1 MNRRKRRKQRGRP
14 QAPNS
19 RKQARRRANES
30 RRTDSRQSTEESA
43 GERASRQPQSNDIVS
58 LTPLAPVIVRSGRP
72 FDNEVRPGDAR
83 FPPPSTLAGCLRTA
97 WARANGEQPPFAREF
112 AQTLAGH
119 AVSGPLLLLDGQ
131 VLVPKPANAIYVLE
145 KQSHRCIRAT
155 PRPFLPG
162 CNADLPDT
170 LLPVQAEDKI
180 LGKPVQ
186 GPEWWRLTD
195 VRDFNSGVEIPDFS
209 HFEQTGWSPSIR
221 DRRTHVAIDPRT
233 GTSAE
238 GQLFQTEGIDFDLP
252 KSIDRSR
259 RNSPFSWQDG
269 PRLLAR
275 FNASLKH
282 SVVHL
287 GGERRMASLTPE
299 PAEAWP
305 LAPPEWAETA
315 VLQQGMVL
323 TLLTPGIFKNG
334 YRPGWLDQ
342 KLTGCPP
349 GAPDLQL
356 QLVAVATGRWQPH
369 SGWDLANQ
377 RPRSTRKLV
386 PPGATYWFR
395 ILGNAA
401 PENLKALWLT
411 NLSDEEQD
419 RLDGFG
425 LALPS
430 PWTPVEQTN

>member
-1 MNRRKRRKQRGRP
+1 MNHRKRRKRRGRP
-14 QAPNS
+14 PAPNP
-19 RKQARRRANES
+19 RKQARRKASEAGWA
-30 RRTDSRQSTEESA
+30 DSRQSARMSA
-43 GERASRQPQSNDIVS
+43 GKRMPLQPQSNDIVS
-58 LTPLAPVIVRSGRP
+58 LTPLAPIIVRSGRP
-72 FDNEVRPGDAR
+72 FDSGFRPGDAR

-97 WARANGEQPPFAREF
+97 WARANGVSFTPE
-112 AQTLAGH
+112 LAEH

-131 VLVPKPANAIYVLE
+131 VLVPKPANAIYMCE
-145 KQSHRCIRAT
+145 GQSRRCIRAI

-162 CNADLPDT
+162 CNADFPET
-170 LLPVQAEDKI
+170 LLPVQMEEI
-180 LGKPVQ
+180 EIPGKPIQ

-195 VRDFNSGVEIPDFS
+195 LLDFNSGVKVPDFS
-209 HFEQTGWSPSIR
+209 HFEQTGWSSSIR
-221 DRRTHVAIDPRT
+221 DRRTHVAIDPGT
-233 GTSAE
+233 GAPAE
-238 GQLFQTEGIDFDLP
+238 GQLFQTEGIDFDVP
-252 KSIDRSR
+252 ESIEGDRQAGSR
-259 RNSPFSWQDG
+259 DWHDG

-275 FNASLKH
+275 FDVPLERA
-282 SVVHL
+282 VVHL

>member
-14 QAPNS
+14 PPPNP
-19 RKQARRRANES
+19 RKQAP
-30 RRTDSRQSTEESA
+30 
-43 GERASRQPQSNDIVS
+43 RQPQSNDIVS
-58 LTPLAPVIVRSGRP
+58 LTPLAPIIVRSGRP
-72 FDNEVRPGDAR
+72 FDNEVRPGDVR

-97 WARANGEQPPFAREF
+97 WARANGEPFTPELER
-112 AQTLAGH
+112 H
-119 AVSGPLLLLDGQ
+119 AVFGPLLLLGEQ
-131 VLVPKPANAIYVLE
+131 VLAPKPANAIYVRGIRGAGQTRAGEPIRAGQRKSRQVSE
-145 KQSHRCIRAT
+145 KDSLVARAT
-155 PRPFLPG
+155 PRPFPPG
-162 CNADLPDT
+162 CNADFPDA

-186 GPEWWRLTD
+186 GPEWWRLPD
-195 VRDFNSGVEIPDFS
+195 VRDFSSGVNVPDFP

-221 DRRTHVAIDPRT
+221 DRRTHVAIDPHT

-252 KSIDRSR
+252 KSIDGNRQ
-259 RNSPFSWQDG
+259 NSPFSWRDG

-275 FNASLKH
+275 FDASLERT
-282 SVVHL
+282 VVHL

-299 PAEAWP
+299 PSEAWP
-305 LAPPEWAETA
+305 AAPSGWAEQA
-315 VLQQGMVL
+315 VRQGGLSL
-323 TLLTPGIFKNG
+323 TLLTPGIFENG
-334 YRPGWLDQ
+334 YRPGWLGQ
-342 KLTGCPP
+342 ELTGCPP

-356 QLVAVATGRWQPH
+356 QLVAVAVGRWQPH

-395 ILGNAA
+395 ILGDAA

-411 NLSDEEQD
+411 NLSDDEQD
-419 RLDGFG
+419 RRDGFG

-430 PWTPVEQTN
+430 PWKPVQQTN